1 MTTERLSRR
10 NFLAGLGAVGA
21 ATALGGCVTSTG
33 SSAGGGSATGPVT
46 VQSNLSAPSAKAA
59 MQALIDGFNSKS
71 GSQASLNT
79 VASETFRTQLP
90 TYLTSSNPPD
100 VMTWYAGSVAR
111 SYADKGLLLDVSDV
125 WHGVT
130 GYSDALKQL
139 STDNGKQIFVPTSY
153 YFWGL
158 FYRKSN
164 FAKWGVQE
172 PTSWADFLQV
182 CETIKAKG
190 VTPIGLGADNSTP
203 WVASGWFD
211 YLDIRI
217 NGANYHRELLAGK
230 HSFTD
235 PQVRKVFDQWKTAL
249 PHFDPKGTALSFQ
262 DATTNLL
269 QGRTGMMLIGTFLLD
284 TTPKEDVDDIGFF
297 RFPVVDPSVPLA
309 EEAPTDGFFA
319 SSHTRRTQPT
329 LDFLKY
335 LTTVEAQE
343 AYLKSSSGSS
353 LPANPA
359 AKDAGTALITKGK
372 EMLNKAADLTQ
383 FFNRDSSDALQPTAD
398 AALIRFIQHP
408 EQIDAVLTDW
418 QAAAKKVWNS

>member
-1 MTTERLSRR
+1 MTTTGFSRR
-10 NFLAGLGAVGA
+10 SFLAGIGAVGA

-33 SSAGGGSATGPVT
+33 SSAAGGSATGPVT
-46 VQSNLSAPSAKAA
+46 VQSNLSAPAAKQAI
-59 MQALIDGFNSKS
+59 QALIDAFNKK
-71 GSQASLNT
+71 GASQASLNT

-125 WHGVT
+125 WSGVS

-139 STDNGKQIFVPTSY
+139 STDNGKQIFIPTSY

-172 PTSWADFLQV
+172 PTTWADFLQV
-182 CETIKAKG
+182 CETIKSKG

-211 YLDIRI
+211 YLNIRI

-230 HSFTD
+230 HSFAD
-235 PQVRKVFDQWKTAL
+235 PQVHKVFDQWKTAL
-249 PHFDPKGTALSFQ
+249 PYFDPKGTALSFQ

-297 RFPVVDPSVPLA
+297 RFPVIDPAVPLA

-319 SSHTRRTQPT
+319 SSRTKRTQQT
-329 LDFLKY
+329 KDFLKY

-359 AKDAGTALITKGK
+359 AKDAGTPLITKGK

-398 AALIRFIQHP
+398 TALIKFIQHP
-408 EQIDAVLTDW
+408 EQVDSILTEW
-418 QAAAKKVWNS
+418 QTNAKKIWTA

>member
-1 MTTERLSRR
+1 MT
-10 NFLAGLGAVGA
+10 
-21 ATALGGCVTSTG
+21 
-33 SSAGGGSATGPVT
+33 
-46 VQSNLSAPSAKAA
+46 APT
-59 MQALIDGFNSKS
+59 N
-71 GSQASLNT
+71 
-79 VASETFRTQLP
+79 
-90 TYLTSSNPPD
+90 
-100 VMTWYAGSVAR
+100 
-111 SYADKGLLLDVSDV
+111 
-125 WHGVT
+125 
-130 GYSDALKQL
+130 
-139 STDNGKQIFVPTSY
+139 
-153 YFWGL
+153 
-158 FYRKSN
+158 
-164 FAKWGVQE
+164 
-172 PTSWADFLQV
+172 WAEFLQV
-182 CETIKAKG
+182 CETLKGKG
-190 VTPIGLGADNSTP
+190 VTQIGLGADNSTP

-211 YLDIRI
+211 YLNIRI

-262 DATTNLL
+262 DATTSLL

-284 TTPKEDVDDIGFF
+284 TTPKQDVDDIDFF
-297 RFPVVDPSVPLA
+297 LFPVVDPAVPLA
-309 EEAPTDGFFA
+309 EEGPTDGFFA
-319 SSHTRRTQPT
+319 SSRTRRSQPT
-329 LDFLKY
+329 KDFLKY

-343 AYLKSSSGSS
+343 AYLKSSSGSA

>member
-1 MTTERLSRR
+1 SRR

-33 SSAGGGSATGPVT
+33 SSVSSGSATGPVT

-59 MQALIDGFNSKS
+59 MQALIDGFNKK
-71 GSQASLNT
+71 GASQSTLNT

-111 SYADKGLLLDVSDV
+111 SYADKGLLLDVSDA
-125 WHGVT
+125 WNGVS

-139 STDNGKQIFVPTSY
+139 STDNGKQIFIPTSY

-164 FAKWGVQE
+164 FAKWGVQA
-172 PTSWADFLQV
+172 PTTWAEFLQV
-182 CETIKAKG
+182 CETIKSKG

-211 YLDIRI
+211 YLNIRI

-230 HSFTD
+230 HSFAD
-235 PQVRKVFDQWKTAL
+235 PQVHKVFDQWKTAL

-284 TTPKEDVDDIGFF
+284 TTPKEDVDDIDFF
-297 RFPVVDPSVPLA
+297 RFPVIDPAVPLA

-319 SSHTRRTQPT
+319 SAHTARKPQT
-329 LDFLKY
+329 LEFLKY

-353 LPANPA
+353 LPANSA

-372 EMLNKAADLTQ
+372 QMLQKAPDLTQ

-398 AALIRFIQHP
+398 NALIKFIQHP
-408 EQIDAVLTDW
+408 EQIDSILTDW
-418 QAAAKKVWNS
+418 QTAAKKIWTS